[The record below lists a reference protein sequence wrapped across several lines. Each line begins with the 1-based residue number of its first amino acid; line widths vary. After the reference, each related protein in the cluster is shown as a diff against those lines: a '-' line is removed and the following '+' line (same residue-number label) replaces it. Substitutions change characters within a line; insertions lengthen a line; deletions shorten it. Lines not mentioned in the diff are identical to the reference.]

1 MVPQPDVARRLV
13 SGRTV
18 QLREMSDLK
27 SESLRKLIRQL
38 KGAYSG
44 ELAAGYAYR
53 GHWHSVSDAAERE
66 HIQTIESEEW
76 HHRELVGE
84 MLRKTG
90 GKASPIREA
99 IFWCIGRTIG
109 ILCHLGGWFLP
120 IYGAGK
126 LERGNIVEYEVAA
139 QYAIDCGH
147 EELVDCLL
155 EMAEV
160 EWEHERY
167 FRECIVNHP
176 LRRLFP
182 LWPPPPPKT
191 AIRAK
196 FATSEDERAAG

>member
-1 MVPQPDVARRLV
+1 MPD
-13 SGRTV
+13 S
-18 QLREMSDLK
+18 E

-53 GHWHSVSDAAERE
+53 GHWHSVSNPAERE
-66 HIQTIESEEW
+66 RIRTIEAEEW

-84 MLRKTG
+84 MLQKTG
-90 GKASPIREA
+90 GKASPVREA
-99 IFWCIGRTIG
+99 IFWCIGKSIAL
-109 ILCHLGGWFLP
+109 LCHLGGWFLP

-139 QYAIDCGH
+139 QYALDCGH
-147 EELVDCLL
+147 EALVDCLL

-167 FRECIVNHP
+167 FREQILRHP
-176 LRRLFP
+176 LLRIFP

>member
-1 MVPQPDVARRLV
+1 M

-18 QLREMSDLK
+18 QLPEMSDLK
-27 SESLRKLIRQL
+27 GESLRKLIRQL

-53 GHWHSVSDAAERE
+53 GHWHSVSDPAERE
-66 HIQTIESEEW
+66 RIRTIEAEEW

-90 GKASPIREA
+90 GQASPIREA
-99 IFWCIGRTIG
+99 IFWCIGNTIAL
-109 ILCHLGGWFLP
+109 LCHLGGWFMP

-139 QYAIDCGH
+139 QYALDCGH
-147 EELVDCLL
+147 EELIDCLL

-167 FRECIVNHP
+167 FREQLLGHP
-176 LRRLFP
+176 LLRLFP
-182 LWPPPPPKT
+182 LWSAPPPKAT
-191 AIRAK
+191 IRAR
-196 FATSEDERAAG
+196 FAGEEERAAG